1 MYIYIYIYI
10 YVYIIYIFI
19 IYIYIYYIYVIRM
32 MSRVHTLVCH
42 PYVTPMYLYVF
53 RMSLVCGFTI
63 NPLEV
68 PGVELN

>member
-1 MYIYIYIYI
+1 
-10 YVYIIYIFI
+10 
-19 IYIYIYYIYVIRM
+19 M

-42 PYVTPMYLYVF
+42 PYVTRMYLYVF